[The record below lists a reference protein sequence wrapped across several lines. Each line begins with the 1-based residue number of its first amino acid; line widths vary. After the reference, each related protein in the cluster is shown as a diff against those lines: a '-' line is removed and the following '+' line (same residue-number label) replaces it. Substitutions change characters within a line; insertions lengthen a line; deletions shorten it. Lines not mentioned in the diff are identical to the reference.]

1 MKCKECMYYTG
12 VQCHGHGEFW
22 GSCQLLN
29 NLFTYMEKTKKC
41 DYVSNTYICMLLDDN
56 ECIIIK
62 KMGFKP
68 RFIGEKDDR

>member
-1 MKCKECMYYTG
+1 MKCKECMYYSG

-41 DYVSNTYICMLLDDN
+41 DYVSPGYKNILFDET

-62 KMGFKP
+62 NMGFEP
-68 RFIGEKDDR
+68 CFIGGKND